1 MRKSKSKLIALMIS
15 ALCSAASGN
24 PAKADPLEIL
34 VPAYFYPGGNGL
46 LYWNEL
52 IKSAR
57 RAPIIVILNP
67 SSGPGHSLD
76 ANYKKVSSRARSAG
90 VRVLGY
96 VSTNYAERAKDR
108 VLHDILLYR
117 DLYEVDG
124 FFIDEMSNS
133 AQGASQA
140 YYQGLYSF
148 IKLLNERYLVVGN
161 PGTNTHDRDRGAR
174 FADALVTHENHGRSA
189 HAVLTKVQTGQ
200 RTPSYRDALLAY
212 EVEPGIKFRQIFQAA
227 IMRET
232 SMIYLTDNLRSPN
245 PWDTL
250 PSYWSDLV
258 TLVCKHNG
266 NKDCR

>member
-1 MRKSKSKLIALMIS
+1 MIALMIS
-15 ALCSAASGN
+15 ALCTAASGD
-24 PAKADPLEIL
+24 PAKAVPLEIL
-34 VPAYFYPGGNGL
+34 VPAYFYPSGNGL
-46 LYWNEL
+46 LHWNEL

-57 RAPIIVILNP
+57 RAPIVVILNP

-76 ANYKKVSSRARSAG
+76 PNYKKVSSRARSAG
-90 VRVLGY
+90 VKVLGY
-96 VSTNYAERAKDR
+96 VSTNYSERARDR

-117 DLYEVDG
+117 DLYQVDG

-133 AQGASQA
+133 AQGPPQA

-148 IKLLNERYLVVGN
+148 IKLLDERYLVVGN
-161 PGTNTHDRDRGAR
+161 PGADSAHRNSGAR
-174 FADALVTHENHGRSA
+174 FADTLVTHENHGRSA
-189 HAVLTKVQTGQ
+189 HAVLTKVQSGQ

-212 EVEPGIKFRQIFQAA
+212 EVEPGIKFQQIFQAA
-227 IMRET
+227 TRRDT

-266 NKDCR
+266 NKDCK